1 MHSMTRRDF
10 MAAMAASSAAMMA
23 GAPAVGAAETEFK
36 TTLCKA
42 LIGGL
47 PDEKKITL
55 LKEAG
60 FGGLECNAW
69 KADPVKAE
77 AARKVADRIGFK
89 IHSVLRGWTQFN
101 DAKAAPG
108 HIETVET
115 ALRTSAILGAD
126 ALLLVPCRVGGIPMP
141 APHEFEIE
149 FDEKTGHVTRVAA
162 GDNARYDAYI
172 KAQNQATD
180 MSRAALEKL
189 IPVAEREGVVIAV
202 ENVWN
207 NLWVKPGIF
216 AHFVRSFGSKWVQ
229 AYFDIGNH
237 VKYAPPEEWIRAL
250 GKLIAKCHVK
260 DFKLNPD
267 GKGGKFVNI
276 RDGSVNWP
284 AVRRE
289 LDRVGYN
296 GWMTIEGSG
305 KLSMQEKGERLDLII
320 AGK

>member
-1 MHSMTRRDF
+1 MTRRDF